1 MKGIFISLEGIEGTG
16 KTTQA
21 RLLSEYL
28 IKKGCD
34 TVLTEEPGGTA
45 IGRRIREVVLSIA
58 HAEMHCITEL
68 LLYNASRCQHIKEV
82 ITPALNAGKVV
93 ITDRFTDSTHA
104 YQGIGRGINT
114 DFIFWLDK
122 FVTGGLRPALTLL
135 LDIDVE
141 TGLKRNR
148 GASKIDRLELED
160 LEFHKSVRTGFHA
173 IAAKEPTRIKV
184 IDASGSI
191 DDIHAKIV
199 EAVEAFLSAGKET
212 A

>member
-28 IKKGCD
+28 SKKGYES
-34 TVLTEEPGGTA
+34 VLTEEPGGTA
-45 IGRRIREVVLSIA
+45 IGRRIREVVLSLA
-58 HAEMHCITEL
+58 HVEMHCITEL
-68 LLYNASRCQHIKEV
+68 LLYNASRCQHVKEV
-82 ITPALNAGKVV
+82 IAPALNAGKVV

-122 FVTGGLRPALTLL
+122 FVTGGLMPDLTLL

-148 GASKIDRLELED
+148 GANKVDRLELED
-160 LEFHKSVRTGFHA
+160 LEFHKNVRTGFQA
-173 IAAKEPTRIKV
+173 IAAKEPARVKV
-184 IDASGSI
+184 IDAADSI
-191 DDIHAKIV
+191 DNIHVRIV
-199 EAVEAFLSAGKET
+199 ETVEAFLSAGKET

>member
-28 IKKGCD
+28 IKKGYES
-34 TVLTEEPGGTA
+34 VLTEEPGGTA

-58 HAEMHCITEL
+58 HTEMHCITEL
-68 LLYNASRCQHIKEV
+68 LLYNASRCQHVKEV
-82 ITPALNAGKVV
+82 IAPALNAGKVV

-122 FVTGGLRPALTLL
+122 FVTGGLMPDLTLL
-135 LDIDVE
+135 LDLDVE

-148 GASKIDRLELED
+148 GANKVDRLEIED
-160 LEFHKSVRTGFHA
+160 LEFHKNVRTGFHA
-173 IAAKEPTRIKV
+173 LAAKEPARIKV
-184 IDASGSI
+184 IDASVSI
-191 DDIHAKIV
+191 DEIHGRIV
-199 EAVEAFLSAGKET
+199 ETVEAFLSAGKEI